1 MPSVFAVSC
10 HDFITCTHL
19 PNLLTHNFRFAALS
33 VAETQPVLFCTEKQ
47 ETDKKILAG
56 IEHSVPKP
64 VSHLGKPVYV
74 DPNNNELKI
83 IKHYRKKD
91 LQEEKRRQDAKE
103 YQRLLKTIPKVDY
116 FPTTRLVEMRSKSS
130 VNLSTTSNMGGG
142 SGVDGVDGL
151 EGGLA
156 QEDSMYHSLDTK
168 GNKVSAG
175 NKFTS
180 SMSSWSK
187 FDTSVLEQT
196 QEWEQTEK
204 NMRNAM
210 KAARAG
216 DVRALYE
223 YNMKTKSNAL
233 PPLDTGGDVN
243 VAV

>member
-1 MPSVFAVSC
+1 M
-10 HDFITCTHL
+10 
-19 PNLLTHNFRFAALS
+19 
-33 VAETQPVLFCTEKQ
+33 AETQPVLFCTEKQ

-83 IKHYRKKD
+83 IKHYRKQD
-91 LQEEKRRQDAKE
+91 LREEKRRQDAKE

-116 FPTTRLVEMRSKSS
+116 FPTTRLVEMRSKGS
-130 VNLSTTSNMGGG
+130 VNLSTASEMNV
-142 SGVDGVDGL
+142 SGVGGVGSVGGL
-151 EGGLA
+151 EGSMA
-156 QEDSMYHSLDTK
+156 QEESMYHSLDTK
-168 GNKVSAG
+168 GNNASTG
-175 NKFTS
+175 NKFTN

-187 FDTSVLEQT
+187 YDTSVLEQT

-223 YNMKTKSNAL
+223 CNMKANMNKL
-233 PPLDTGGDVN
+233 PPLDTGGDIDGVM
-243 VAV
+243 